1 MNRRKTYGAI
11 AILLLPGLI
20 LYTIAFIYPAI
31 QTIYQSFFDWNGI
44 FNVPLTFDGLN
55 NYREM
60 LDNPNFYKSLKN
72 VGLFIAG
79 SFILILPI
87 ALTLALVVTSRMRG
101 KRFFKVAF
109 FIPSILPLTAV
120 GLMWQFLLKSDGLV
134 NKLLDMVGLSGLTHD
149 WLGEPA
155 LAIYTV
161 VIVNAWIYCGQNM
174 IILSSGLVSIPDDI
188 YEAASLDGA
197 NGFQKLY
204 AITIPLMK
212 ETFKVF
218 AVLAITQSIRVFGQV
233 YVISGGGPN
242 GATDVPTTLLY
253 NEAFKFNNF
262 GVGNSIGTFMIVA
275 ALVITV
281 VMNFLTSPNK
291 RSKKRGVKQA

>member
-1 MNRRKTYGAI
+1 MNKRRTYGAI
-11 AILLLPGLI
+11 ALLLLPGLL

-31 QTIYQSFFDWNGI
+31 QTVYQSFFDWNGI
-44 FNVPLTFDGLN
+44 FNVPLTFDGIN
-55 NYREM
+55 NYKEM
-60 LDNPNFYKSLKN
+60 LDNPNFYRSLKN
-72 VGLFIAG
+72 VGLFIVA
-79 SFILILPI
+79 SFVLILPI
-87 ALTLALVVTSRMRG
+87 GLSLALIVTSRMRG

-109 FIPSILPLTAV
+109 FIPSILPLTSV

-134 NKLLDMVGLSGLTHD
+134 NKLLEMLGLGSLAHD

-161 VIVNAWIYCGQNM
+161 VVVNAWIYCGQNM
-174 IILSSGLVSIPDDI
+174 IIFASGLVAIPDEI

-197 NGFQKLY
+197 NGLQKLMH
-204 AITIPLMK
+204 ITLPLMK
-212 ETFKVF
+212 EIFKVF
-218 AVLAITQSIRVFGQV
+218 AVLAVTQSIRVFGQI
-233 YVISGGGPN
+233 YVITGGGPN

-275 ALVITV
+275 ALVVTV
-281 VMNFLTSPNK
+281 IMNFLTSS
-291 RSKKRGVKQA
+291 RSRAKKKGVQA

>member
-1 MNRRKTYGAI
+1 MNKRRTYGAI
-11 AILLLPGLI
+11 ALLLLPGLL

-31 QTIYQSFFDWNGI
+31 QTVYQSFFDWNGI
-44 FNVPLTFDGLN
+44 FNVPLTFDGIN
-55 NYREM
+55 NYKEM
-60 LDNPNFYKSLKN
+60 LDNPNFYRSLKN
-72 VGLFIAG
+72 VGLFIVA
-79 SFILILPI
+79 SFVLILPI
-87 ALTLALVVTSRMRG
+87 GLSLALIVTSRMRG

-109 FIPSILPLTAV
+109 FIPSILPLTSV

-134 NKLLDMVGLSGLTHD
+134 NKLLEMLGLGSLAHD

-161 VIVNAWIYCGQNM
+161 VVVNAWIYCGQNM
-174 IILSSGLVSIPDDI
+174 IIFASGLVAIPEEI

-197 NGFQKLY
+197 NGLQKLMH
-204 AITIPLMK
+204 ITLPLMK
-212 ETFKVF
+212 EIFKVF
-218 AVLAITQSIRVFGQV
+218 AVLAVTQSIRVFGQI
-233 YVISGGGPN
+233 YVITGGGPN

-275 ALVITV
+275 ALVVTV
-281 VMNFLTSPNK
+281 IMNFLTSS
-291 RSKKRGVKQA
+291 RSRAKKKGVQA

>member
-1 MNRRKTYGAI
+1 MNKRRTYGAI
-11 AILLLPGLI
+11 ALLLLPALL

-31 QTIYQSFFDWNGI
+31 QTVYQSFFDWNGI
-44 FNVPLTFDGLN
+44 FNVPLTFDGIN
-55 NYREM
+55 NYKEM
-60 LDNPNFYKSLKN
+60 LDNPNFYRSLKN
-72 VGLFIAG
+72 VGLFIVA
-79 SFILILPI
+79 SFVLILPI
-87 ALTLALVVTSRMRG
+87 GLSLALIVTSRMRG

-109 FIPSILPLTAV
+109 FIPSILPLTSV

-134 NKLLDMVGLSGLTHD
+134 NKLLEMLGLGSLAHD

-161 VIVNAWIYCGQNM
+161 VVVNAWIYCGQNM
-174 IILSSGLVSIPDDI
+174 IIFASGLVAIPDEI

-197 NGFQKLY
+197 NGLQKLMH
-204 AITIPLMK
+204 ITLPLMK
-212 ETFKVF
+212 EIFKVF
-218 AVLAITQSIRVFGQV
+218 AVLAVTQSIRVFGQI
-233 YVISGGGPN
+233 YVITGGGPN

-275 ALVITV
+275 ALVVTV
-281 VMNFLTSPNK
+281 LMNFLTSS
-291 RSKKRGVKQA
+291 RSRAKKKGVQA

>member
-1 MNRRKTYGAI
+1 MNKRKAYGAI
-11 AILLLPGLI
+11 AILLLPGLL

-31 QTIYQSFFDWNGI
+31 QTVYQSFFDWNGI
-44 FNVPLTFDGLN
+44 FNVPLTFDGIN
-55 NYREM
+55 NYKEM
-60 LDNPNFYKSLKN
+60 LDNPNFYRSLKN
-72 VGLFIAG
+72 VGLFIAA
-79 SFILILPI
+79 SFVLILPI
-87 ALTLALVVTSRMRG
+87 GLSLALVVTSRMRG

-109 FIPSILPLTAV
+109 FIPSILPLTSV

-134 NKLLDMVGLSGLTHD
+134 NKLLEMFGLSSLTHD

-161 VIVNAWIYCGQNM
+161 VVVNAWIYCGQNM
-174 IILSSGLVSIPDDI
+174 IIFASGLVAIPDEI

-197 NGFQKLY
+197 NSFHKLKH
-204 AITIPLMK
+204 ITLPLMK
-212 ETFKVF
+212 EIFKVF
-218 AVLAITQSIRVFGQV
+218 AVLAVTQSIRVFGQI
-233 YVISGGGPN
+233 YVITGGGPN

-275 ALVITV
+275 ALVVTV
-281 VMNFLTSPNK
+281 VMNFLTSS
-291 RSKKRGVKQA
+291 RSRAKKKGVQA

>member
-1 MNRRKTYGAI
+1 M
-11 AILLLPGLI
+11 LLPGLL

-31 QTIYQSFFDWNGI
+31 QTVYQSFFDWNGI
-44 FNVPLTFDGLN
+44 FNVPLTFDGMN
-55 NYREM
+55 NYKEM
-60 LDNPNFYKSLKN
+60 LDNPNFYRSLKN
-72 VGLFIAG
+72 VGLFIVA
-79 SFILILPI
+79 SFVLILPI
-87 ALTLALVVTSRMRG
+87 ALSLALIVTSRMRG

-109 FIPSILPLTAV
+109 FIPSILPLTSV

-134 NKLLDMVGLSGLTHD
+134 NKLLEMFGLGGLTHD

-174 IILSSGLVSIPDDI
+174 IIFASGLVAIPDDI

-197 NGFQKLY
+197 NGYHKLMH
-204 AITIPLMK
+204 ITLPLMK
-212 ETFKVF
+212 EIFKVF
-218 AVLAITQSIRVFGQV
+218 AVLAVTQSIRVFGQI
-233 YVISGGGPN
+233 YVITGGGPN

-275 ALVITV
+275 ALVVTV
-281 VMNFLTSPNK
+281 VMNFLTSS
-291 RSKKRGVKQA
+291 RSRTKKKGVQA

>member
-1 MNRRKTYGAI
+1 MNKRRTYGAI
-11 AILLLPGLI
+11 ALLLLPGLL

-31 QTIYQSFFDWNGI
+31 QTVYQSFFDWNGI
-44 FNVPLTFDGLN
+44 FNVPLTFDGIN
-55 NYREM
+55 NYKEM
-60 LDNPNFYKSLKN
+60 LDNPNFYRSLRN
-72 VGLFIAG
+72 VGLFIVA
-79 SFILILPI
+79 SFVLILPI
-87 ALTLALVVTSRMRG
+87 GLSLALIVTSRMRG

-109 FIPSILPLTAV
+109 FIPSILPLTSV

-134 NKLLDMVGLSGLTHD
+134 NKLLEMLGLGSLAHD

-161 VIVNAWIYCGQNM
+161 VVVNAWIYCGQNM
-174 IILSSGLVSIPDDI
+174 IIFASGLVAIPDEI

-197 NGFQKLY
+197 NGLQKLMH
-204 AITIPLMK
+204 ITLPLMK
-212 ETFKVF
+212 EIFKVF
-218 AVLAITQSIRVFGQV
+218 AVLAVTQSIRVFGQI
-233 YVISGGGPN
+233 YVITGGGPN

-275 ALVITV
+275 ALVVTV
-281 VMNFLTSPNK
+281 IMNFLTSS
-291 RSKKRGVKQA
+291 RSRAKKKGVQA